1 MGRALHGIREDQKKI
16 LRLFDSFSGKH
27 SRWQIWSDFIILSA
41 IAISNQVDLDHA
53 EEREKAYM
61 SLISK
66 YEGNEPKIFGQLFAE
81 MVKAMD
87 NDPDQ
92 DFLGEMYMACNLG
105 NDHAGQFFTPYNI
118 CALMAEMNVDIALEK
133 IEEQGY
139 VAVNDPTCGAG
150 ALLVAFANA
159 CRKRGIDFQNRVLFT
174 AQDIDYVVGCMC
186 YIQLSLMGCAGHVTI
201 GDTLCNPQTY
211 YDTKG
216 LVPRNEENI
225 WYTPMFFSDV
235 WHWRRV
241 WTKADLVVAGL
252 MPQTQESKAE
262 VEAAKELSLEVPAPP
277 EIIKDK
283 KLELL
288 PAYAEAEAGQLTFF

>member
-1 MGRALHGIREDQKKI
+1 MARALHGIREDQKEFI
-16 LRLFDSFSGKH
+16 RLFDSFSGKH
-27 SRWQIWSDFIILSA
+27 SRWQIWSDFIILT
-41 IAISNQVDLDHA
+41 AISISNRVDLAHA
-53 EEREKAYM
+53 EEREKTYM

-66 YEGNEPKIFGQLFAE
+66 YEGDEPKLFGHLFAE

-87 NDPDQ
+87 REPDQ
-92 DFLGEMYMACNLG
+92 DFLGELYMACNLG

-118 CALMAEMNVDIALEK
+118 CEMMAEMQVDSAKEK
-133 IEEQGY
+133 IEKQGY

-150 ALLVAFANA
+150 ALLVAFANR
-159 CRKRGIDFQNRVLFT
+159 CMKHGIDFQNRILFT

-216 LVPRNEENI
+216 LFPRNEENI
-225 WYTPMFFSDV
+225 WYTPMFFSEV

-252 MPQTQESKAE
+252 MPRTQESGK
-262 VEAAKELSLEVPAPP
+262 LDTCPLLEMEEPH
-277 EIIKDK
+277 
-283 KLELL
+283 
-288 PAYAEAEAGQLTFF
+288 G